1 MSLKRVGILPVCSAA
16 LMLVIARVWLALV
29 PGGAVRWSA
38 ARSDGR
44 GRQPIPED
52 DLERRAPIAAD
63 PSVYSEYSVALARAV
78 AGVGVRWP
86 FRATCL
92 EQGVALVML
101 LAIARTPARLVIGV
115 SRRAPA
121 STDRAALHA
130 HAWVESDGRVLLGAA
145 QSHGLLPLT

>member
-1 MSLKRVGILPVCSAA
+1 MSLTRVGILPVCSAA

-29 PGGAVRWSA
+29 PGAAVRWSA

-44 GRQPIPED
+44 GRRPIPEG
-52 DLERRAPIAAD
+52 DLEGRAPIAAD
-63 PSVYSEYSVALARAV
+63 PSVYSVALVRAV

-101 LAIARTPARLVIGV
+101 LAIARTPARMVIGV
-115 SRRAPA
+115 SRREPA
-121 STDRAALHA
+121 STERAALRA
-130 HAWVESDGRVLLGAA
+130 HAWVESEGRVLLGAA